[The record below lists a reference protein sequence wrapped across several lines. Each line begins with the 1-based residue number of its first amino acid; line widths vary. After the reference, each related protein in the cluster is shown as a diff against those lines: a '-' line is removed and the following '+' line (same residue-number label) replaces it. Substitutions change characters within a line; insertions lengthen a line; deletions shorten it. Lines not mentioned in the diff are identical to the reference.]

1 MATLNFNNS
10 SFSSSTFNSYSESD
24 IDFSGAYS
32 PQDDNP
38 FPYGSFSGT
47 EKEEAGYTIPKNLR
61 YPNAALDNSMD
72 FLVIRVSKFKPAGL
86 KLDGLISAPAKTEG
100 GDAIPSQDRKISE
113 GKLLEDETATPFSLA
128 TATTANKDNKPI
140 HTIYLPIPRQVQDAN
155 AVQYG
160 NGTLNPLEAIGA
172 GLVAQG
178 LENPT
183 FKQIQDS
190 LGLIV
195 TEGSKALDNNTDA
208 VAAAVAGRA
217 IGALGGNVT
226 PNQLIARASGQ
237 ILNPNLELLF
247 EGVQLR
253 VFPFQFEFFPRNV
266 DEAQSVKN
274 IIRVLKKSLAAQ
286 RGDKTGK
293 GIFIKQ
299 PDIFQLEYK
308 QGSKSHPFLNKFKP
322 AHLTQMKVN
331 YTQSGNYSTFYDGT
345 PTHIT
350 VQCSFTEVNPIYQE
364 DYDSADAGTGV
375 GF

>member
-24 IDFSGAYS
+24 IDFSGAFS
-32 PQDDNP
+32 SQDDNP
-38 FPYGSFSGT
+38 FSYASFSGT
-47 EKEEAGYTIPKNLR
+47 EKEEAGYTIPKTLR

-72 FLVIRVSKFKPAGL
+72 FLVIRVSKFKAAGL
-86 KLDGLISAPAKTEG
+86 KLDGLIKVSPDEKDGKKVDSA
-100 GDAIPSQDRKISE
+100 SRVISE
-113 GKLLEDETATPFSLA
+113 GDDLLDDAKTPFSLG

-183 FKQIQDS
+183 FDQIQKS
-190 LGLIV
+190 FGLIV
-195 TEGSKALDNNTDA
+195 KEGAEALDNNTDA
-208 VAAAVAGRA
+208 VAAAIAGRA

-286 RGDKTGK
+286 RGDKGK
-293 GIFIKQ
+293 GVFIKQ

-308 QGSKSHPFLNKFKP
+308 QGSNPHPFLNKFKP

-350 VQCSFTEVNPIYQE
+350 VQCSFTEVNPVYQE